1 MSRGGDWPA
10 LVRRGVRQARRRL
23 GQAKRGLG
31 RARDRAD
38 ALRRSEVRTVGADTV
53 EAGGRQYRLDD
64 PAARHDVAGALIVV
78 VSDPAALVR
87 VAASGVLA
95 GRVTGLT
102 VQVQVAPDWLLL
114 GVQPPALR
122 KSAAEFTWRRDGDG
136 LTVEL
141 RWTAPQPVDRALED
155 ALAAVVRPR
164 SWPQTH
170 GLLYG
175 LDRPAWLDGASTWPH
190 GRLGPATDTDPDDQ
204 GRPLGAYQVADRA
217 TADKT
222 PPVVTAVANPAGRR
236 LVGAATRYQLTDE
249 DGRVLLRTGH
259 GVAARLDPAEGV
271 EAGLLRSGFD
281 KYAVAT
287 VDAAPSGMA
296 AHALR
301 SLAACGVVFAAADP
315 SVRAALDDLD
325 LVTVADPADVDDLPG
340 YALSAEAA
348 RRMAVTG
355 DAALRR
361 TALNPTG
368 HGGDLAPPPV
378 SIVLS
383 SMRAEHVED
392 CLGYLAAQTYP
403 ALEVVVGL
411 HGYDVPPATVDRWRD
426 RVPFSLRV
434 VPFPTDRPFG
444 AVLGGLSQA
453 ADGDFVTKVDD
464 DDHYGPHHVTDLV
477 IAAHTTGADVTAK
490 GARFVHLPDRDET
503 VDREWAAPEN
513 FNATPAGGTLLLSR
527 GVLQGAGGW
536 SHSSKHVDLDLLTRV
551 KDAGGVVYRTH
562 ALEYVYVRR
571 AKGHTFDTGI
581 DRMLEEARATYPG
594 LPEAIVRPTIAPR
607 VR

>member
-1 MSRGGDWPA
+1 MSGGGRWPA
-10 LVRRGVRQARRRL
+10 LVRRGLRKAR
-23 GQAKRGLG
+23 RGLG
-31 RARDRAD
+31 KARDRAD
-38 ALRRSEVRTVGADTV
+38 ALRRSDVRVNGDTI
-53 EAGGRQYRLDD
+53 EAGGRQYTLDD
-64 PAARHDVAGALIVV
+64 PSARHDVAGALTVA
-78 VSDPAALVR
+78 VSDPAGLVR
-87 VAASGVLA
+87 LAASGVLQ
-95 GRVTGLT
+95 GRVTGLI

-114 GVQPPALR
+114 GLQPPALR
-122 KSAAEFTWRRDGDG
+122 KSAAAFAWHRAGDG
-136 LTVEL
+136 VSVEL
-141 RWTAPQPVDRALED
+141 RWTAPQPVEQALGD

-164 SWPQTH
+164 RWPQTH
-170 GLLYG
+170 GRLYG
-175 LDRPAWLDGASTWPH
+175 MDRAAWLDGAATWPH
-190 GRLGPATDTDPDDQ
+190 GRLGPATDTAPDDQ
-204 GRPLGAYQVADRA
+204 GRPLGAFQVADRA
-217 TADKT
+217 TGDKT

-236 LVGAATRYQLTDE
+236 MVGAATAYRLAEE
-249 DGRVLLRTGH
+249 DGRVLLRTGS

-271 EAGLLRSGFD
+271 EAGLLRSRFD

-287 VDAAPSGMA
+287 VDAVPSGAA

-325 LVTVADPADVDDLPG
+325 LVTVAAATEVDDLPG

-368 HGGDLAPPPV
+368 HGGDLTAPPV

-411 HGYDVPPATVDRWRD
+411 HGYDVPPDTVDRWRE

-444 AVLGGLSQA
+444 AVLGGLSQT

-477 IAAHTTGADVTAK
+477 IAALTTGADVTAK
-490 GARFVHLPDRDET
+490 GARFVHLPDRGET

-513 FNATPAGGTLLLSR
+513 FNSTPAGGTLLLSR
-527 GVLQGAGGW
+527 AVLQGAGGW

-562 ALEYVYVRR
+562 ALEYAYVRR

-581 DRMLEEARATYPG
+581 DRMLEEAGRVYRG
-594 LPEAIVRPTIAPR
+594 LPEGIVRPTIAPR